1 MFSVTKSFKIPIG
14 HRLSK
19 HEGRCSSYHGHN
31 LKIDI
36 TVQRATLNNN
46 DMVID
51 FYDLKKLVGLILD
64 SFDHCMIVNPGD
76 INSLTLTET
85 STNQRMIKMPS
96 GDPTS
101 ENMCYLL
108 FQMLCTEIT
117 AIDSNLRLKSVV
129 IWESDESFAKYEV

>member
-14 HRLSK
+14 HRLTK

-31 LKIDI
+31 IKIDI
-36 TVQRATLNNN
+36 TVQRDQLNEN

-51 FYDLKKLVGLILD
+51 FYDLKTIANAEIDNWDHAMILN
-64 SFDHCMIVNPGD
+64 HGD
-76 INSLTLTET
+76 INSF
-85 STNQRMIKMPS
+85 SIVQDYKKQRMVKLAL

-101 ENMCYLL
+101 ENMCFVL
-108 FQMLCTEIT
+108 FNILCEKLT
-117 AIDSNLRLKSVV
+117 AVDHKLRLKSVV